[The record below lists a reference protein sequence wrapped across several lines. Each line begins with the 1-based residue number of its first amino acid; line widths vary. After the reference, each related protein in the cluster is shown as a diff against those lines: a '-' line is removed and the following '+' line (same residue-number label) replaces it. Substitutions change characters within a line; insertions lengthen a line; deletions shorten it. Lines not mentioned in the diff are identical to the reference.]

1 MIALDGGL
9 AGSQVAGGFSI
20 PTAGPLR
27 SSSESRVLTAARG
40 PDGITRTHPT
50 VASLAVA
57 AVSPS
62 LTDMILVFAGVK
74 GSARGSMGGRSDDC
88 TWFCFFADAGIRS
101 RLRAGMRSGMHSGA
115 GMCSGMH
122 SGVGMRSGMHS
133 GAGMRS
139 RMHSGTGMRS
149 GMHSGA
155 GKHSGSEMH
164 SGAGLCSEADGG
176 VISRC

>member
-27 SSSESRVLTAARG
+27 SSSESRVLTAATG
-40 PDGITRTHPT
+40 PDGITRKHPT
-50 VASLAVA
+50 LGLISLAVA
-57 AVSPS
+57 AVGPS
-62 LTDMILVFAGVK
+62 LKHMIPVFAGVK

-88 TWFCFFADAGIRS
+88 MWVCFFDDAGISS
-101 RLRAGMRSGMHSGA
+101 RLRAGMRSE
-115 GMCSGMH
+115 
-122 SGVGMRSGMHS
+122 MHS

-139 RMHSGTGMRS
+139 KMHSGAGMRS

-155 GKHSGSEMH
+155 GKHSGREMH
-164 SGAGLCSEADGG
+164 SDTGLCSEADGG